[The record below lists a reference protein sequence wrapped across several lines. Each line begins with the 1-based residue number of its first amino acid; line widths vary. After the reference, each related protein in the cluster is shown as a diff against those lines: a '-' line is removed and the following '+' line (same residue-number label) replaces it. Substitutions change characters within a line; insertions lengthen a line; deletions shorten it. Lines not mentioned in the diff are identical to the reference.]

1 MAKQTKTET
10 KSQTK
15 IPKNEILWVTHYDS
29 RGSPRFFVTS
39 SADRERYYIY
49 EVESNGG
56 LSKLGSGQSPL
67 QLEQKY
73 VK

>member
-1 MAKQTKTET
+1 MAKQT

-29 RGSPRFFVTS
+29 RGSPRFFITS

-49 EVESNGG
+49 EVNNEGG
-56 LSKLGSGQSPL
+56 VVRLGSSQSPL

>member
-15 IPKNEILWVTHYDS
+15 IPKNELLWVTHYDS
-29 RGSPRFFVTS
+29 RGSPRFFITS
-39 SADRERYYIY
+39 NADRERYYIY
-49 EVESNGG
+49 EIKEDGVVR
-56 LSKLGSGQSPL
+56 LGSGQSP
-67 QLEQKY
+67 QMLEQKY

>member
-1 MAKQTKTET
+1 MAKQTKMET

-29 RGSPRFFVTS
+29 RGSPRFFITS

-49 EVESNGG
+49 EVKSDGG
-56 LSKLGSGQSPL
+56 LSKLGISQSPL

>member
-1 MAKQTKTET
+1 MAKQTKTEIM
-10 KSQTK
+10 SQAK
-15 IPKNEILWVTHYDS
+15 IPKNELLWVTHYDS
-29 RGSPRFFVTS
+29 RGSPRFFITS

-49 EVESNGG
+49 EVNKEGG
-56 LSKLGSGQSPL
+56 VVRLGSNQSPL

>member
-10 KSQTK
+10 K
-15 IPKNEILWVTHYDS
+15 IPKSELLWVTHYDS
-29 RGSPRFFVTS
+29 RGSPRFFITS
-39 SADRERYYIY
+39 NADRERYYIY
-49 EVESNGG
+49 EIKEGG
-56 LSKLGSGQSPL
+56 VVRLGSSQSPL

>member
-29 RGSPRFFVTS
+29 RGSPRFFITS

-49 EVESNGG
+49 EVVKDGVLN
-56 LSKLGSGQSPL
+56 KLGSSQSPL
-67 QLEQKY
+67 HLEEKF